1 MSTFASVSSINYTAV
16 IKELAQ
22 MREDVLNQ
30 RDIYH
35 YRWVSFCGKKFLAL
49 ELQGPSYGLCKK
61 VQAWLEYYGVPADI
75 AEHLVD
81 TAAQDLDREVQEENR
96 KELLAGVEAEF
107 GLFTDPHDVYTQP
120 GTSLRADS
128 IEYYSQEWDTMV
140 A

>member
-1 MSTFASVSSINYTAV
+1 MSTVIDYTSVVN
-16 IKELAQ
+16 ELAQ

-35 YRWVSFCGKKFLAL
+35 YEWTDFCGRKFLVL

-61 VQAWLEYYGVPADI
+61 VQDWLEHYGVPTEV
-75 AEHLVD
+75 AERLVD
-81 TAAQDLDREVQEENR
+81 AAAEELDREVQEENR
-96 KELLAGVEAEF
+96 KELLAGVEATF
-107 GLFTDPHDVYTQP
+107 GLFTDPHDVFVQP

-128 IEYYSQEWDTMV
+128 PEYHTERWDAMV

>member
-1 MSTFASVSSINYTAV
+1 MSMAIIDYTAV
-16 IKELAQ
+16 VNEIAR
-22 MREDVLNQ
+22 MREDVLQQ

-61 VQAWLEYYGVPADI
+61 VQAWLEYYGIPADV
-75 AEHLVD
+75 AEQLVD
-81 TAAQDLDREVQEENR
+81 TAAEEIDREVRDANR
-96 KELLAGVEAEF
+96 EELLSCIEAEF
-107 GLFTDPHDVYTQP
+107 GLFTDPHDVYIEP